1 MATFHTIYTSYQN
14 IIVGELVQRYKLS
27 RNVFTAKIKTNPTAT
42 SNSTCPDHL
51 LCASA
56 RERAQT
62 VSYAIPAKNVYFPV
76 SLLQIHLVSITQS
89 CTENNNDTYLLS
101 MMLLVLCN
109 DLQ

>member
-27 RNVFTAKIKTNPTAT
+27 RNVFTAKIKTNP

-76 SLLQIHLVSITQS
+76 SLLQIHLVSIHKVALRIIMIHT
-89 CTENNNDTYLLS
+89 
-101 MMLLVLCN
+101 
-109 DLQ
+109 